1 MSRVYSVDEV
11 FAVAEQIERNGARF
25 YARAAE
31 LAQDEEL
38 RGVLR
43 QLAEWEAGHE
53 TTFGGM
59 RARAALVDAAGTWD
73 PEGEADAYL
82 QAIAGD
88 YVFKSSQH
96 PADTLTGRETA
107 EELYRLAI
115 GLEKDA
121 ILFYQGL
128 KAVMTGADDLALLD
142 GLIAEEMS
150 HVVFLTECID
160 KLAAP

>member
-11 FAVAEQIERNGARF
+11 FAIAEQIERNGARF

-59 RARAALVDAAGTWD
+59 RSRAALVRSGGTWD

-88 YVFKSSQH
+88 YVFKASKH
-96 PADTLTGRETA
+96 PADTITGRESA
-107 EELYRLAI
+107 EEIYRLAI

-128 KAVMTGADDLALLD
+128 KAVMTDADDLALLD
-142 GLIAEEMS
+142 GLIAEEMT
-150 HVVFLTECID
+150 HVVFLTERID
-160 KLAAP
+160 KLAAA